1 MDPIVFFGTIYE
13 FYCTISANFYFYLY
27 YIQEKIEKKEK
38 KKEQLVMHA
47 PKIVVRVFISEK
59 LSTTQRIIL
68 NWDIERAFA
77 K

>member
-1 MDPIVFFGTIYE
+1 
-13 FYCTISANFYFYLY
+13 
-27 YIQEKIEKKEK
+27 
-38 KKEQLVMHA
+38 MHA